1 MSNIPAST
9 RRAEI
14 EGFLK
19 SKALALNT
27 RGRLIFALDA
37 TASRQPSW
45 DTACALQAQMFD
57 EVATIGIDVQLVYF
71 RGSECQASSWVS
83 NARALAALMEKIDC
97 RTGYTQIGKVLA
109 HTQREHDRQK
119 VRALVFVGDAIE
131 EKATD
136 LYRLSDELARRIIPC
151 FMFQEGDDPEAMRA
165 FKEIARLTKGAYCRF
180 SPGAPSELAEL
191 LRAVAT
197 YAAGG
202 VQALSTSRNAGAVK
216 LLTQLCGS

>member
-1 MSNIPAST
+1 MSNTPATT

-19 SKALALNT
+19 KSALALNT

-57 EVATIGIDVQLVYF
+57 EVATIGIDLQLVYF

-180 SPGAPSELAEL
+180 SPGAASELAEL
-191 LRAVAT
+191 LRAVAA

>member
-1 MSNIPAST
+1 VSQLGCREAVASNAKMSRPRVFSARALLFRNPSISA
-9 RRAEI
+9 RRV
-14 EGFLK
+14 
-19 SKALALNT
+19 LAGIL
-27 RGRLIFALDA
+27 L
-37 TASRQPSW
+37 
-45 DTACALQAQMFD
+45 ACALQAQMFD

-83 NARALAALMEKIDC
+83 NARALAALMEKIGC
-97 RTGYTQIGKVLA
+97 QTGYTQIGKVLA

-180 SPGAPSELAEL
+180 SPGAASELAEL
-191 LRAVAT
+191 LRAVAA

-216 LLTQLCGS
+216 LLTQLGGS

>member
-1 MSNIPAST
+1 MSNIPATT

-19 SKALALNT
+19 KSALALNT

-180 SPGAPSELAEL
+180 SPGAASELAEL
-191 LRAVAT
+191 LRAVAA

-202 VQALSTSRNAGAVK
+202 VQAL
-216 LLTQLCGS
+216 

>member
-1 MSNIPAST
+1 MSNTPATT

-19 SKALALNT
+19 KSALALNT

-83 NARALAALMEKIDC
+83 NARALAALMEKIGC
-97 RTGYTQIGKVLA
+97 QTGYTQIGKVLA

-119 VRALVFVGDAIE
+119 VRALVFVGDAME

-180 SPGAPSELAEL
+180 SPGAASELAEL

>member
-83 NARALAALMEKIDC
+83 NARALAALMEKIGC
-97 RTGYTQIGKVLA
+97 QTGYTQIGKVLA

>member
-1 MSNIPAST
+1 
-9 RRAEI
+9 
-14 EGFLK
+14 
-19 SKALALNT
+19 
-27 RGRLIFALDA
+27 
-37 TASRQPSW
+37 
-45 DTACALQAQMFD
+45 
-57 EVATIGIDVQLVYF
+57 
-71 RGSECQASSWVS
+71 
-83 NARALAALMEKIDC
+83 MEKIDC

-180 SPGAPSELAEL
+180 SPGAASELAEL
-191 LRAVAT
+191 LRAVAA

-216 LLTQLCGS
+216 LLTQLGGS

>member
-1 MSNIPAST
+1 MSDIPATT

-19 SKALALNT
+19 KSALALNT

-83 NARALAALMEKIDC
+83 NARALAALMEKIHC

-119 VRALVFVGDAIE
+119 VRALVFVGDAME
-131 EKATD
+131 EKAPE
-136 LYRLSDELARRIIPC
+136 LYGLADELGRRSVPA
-151 FMFQEGDDPEAMRA
+151 FMFQEGDDPDVTKT
-165 FKEIARLTKGAYCRF
+165 FKEIARLTQGAYCRF
-180 SPGAPSELAEL
+180 DPGAAHELAEL
-191 LRAVAT
+191 LRAVAA

-202 VQALSTSRNAGAVK
+202 LKALSSRKGA
-216 LLTQLCGS
+216 LLQQLTPSSDRP

>member
-180 SPGAPSELAEL
+180 SPGAASELAEL
-191 LRAVAT
+191 LRAVAA

-202 VQALSTSRNAGAVK
+202 VQAL
-216 LLTQLCGS
+216 

>member
-1 MSNIPAST
+1 MSNTPATT

-19 SKALALNT
+19 KSALALNT

-180 SPGAPSELAEL
+180 SPGAASELAEL
-191 LRAVAT
+191 LRAVAA

>member
-1 MSNIPAST
+1 MSNTPATT

-19 SKALALNT
+19 KSTLALNT

-83 NARALAALMEKIDC
+83 NARALAALMEKIGC
-97 RTGYTQIGKVLA
+97 QTGYTQIGKVLA

-119 VRALVFVGDAIE
+119 VRALVFVGDAME

-180 SPGAPSELAEL
+180 SPGAASELAEL
-191 LRAVAT
+191 LRAVAA

-216 LLTQLCGS
+216 LLTQLGGS

>member
-1 MSNIPAST
+1 MSNTPATT

-19 SKALALNT
+19 KSALALNT

-83 NARALAALMEKIDC
+83 NARALAALMEKIGC
-97 RTGYTQIGKVLA
+97 QTGYTQIGKVLA

-119 VRALVFVGDAIE
+119 VRALVFVGDAME

-180 SPGAPSELAEL
+180 SPGAASELAEL
-191 LRAVAT
+191 LRAVAA

>member
-1 MSNIPAST
+1 MSNTPATT

-19 SKALALNT
+19 KSALALNT

-83 NARALAALMEKIDC
+83 NARALAALMEKIGC
-97 RTGYTQIGKVLA
+97 QTGYTQIGKVLA

-119 VRALVFVGDAIE
+119 VRALVFVGDAME

-202 VQALSTSRNAGAVK
+202 VQALSTSRNAGADK